1 MCCRLFQRFATFMA
15 AFNILIFAGVL
26 SKAATVAEDFRAFLA
41 RPPIIKNLIFSASP
55 WPGLNTNACIE
66 CRWQPDAV
74 LWLEFESE
82 KDARLPTPEKA
93 LRGWAYYKNKFWEYS
108 RTLGVTTYVLPP
120 NTDQKNPAIGIVSGC
135 YGALGNMSWPLEA
148 GVPNIPIG
156 EIKWSGNSF
165 FGANSDHRISRSGVL
180 YTEDGFPKTMVVTGS
195 SDFGRLDAILK
206 YSYDSQ
212 HNNAYP
218 LPSTI
223 EIKLKQGELYV
234 FNMIEIE
241 TSSGPLSEKY
251 FSLDAMMPGNV
262 TRYDEISETKRFLLT
277 PDGRKSL
284 VALSVPENPA
294 PLKLFIIRTLVFFV
308 STGLAYLFFVN
319 SFPKNSKNKLKA
331 TEKSG
336 FFDVSSG

>member
-1 MCCRLFQRFATFMA
+1 MV
-15 AFNILIFAGVL
+15 AFNILILAGVP
-26 SKAATVAEDFRAFLA
+26 SKPATVAEDFRSFLSS
-41 RPPIIKNLIFSASP
+41 PPIIKNLIFSASP

-93 LRGWAYYKNKFWEYS
+93 LRGWAYYKNTFWDYS

-120 NTDQKNPAIGIVSGC
+120 NTDHKNPAIGIVSGC

-156 EIKWSGNSF
+156 GIKWNGNSF
-165 FGANSDHRISRSGVL
+165 FGENSDHRISRSGVL
-180 YTEDGFPKTMVVTGS
+180 YTEGGFPKTMVVTGN
-195 SDFGRLDAILK
+195 SDFGRLDAILN

-223 EIKLKQGELYV
+223 EIKLKQGVKYL
-234 FNMIEIE
+234 FNMIEIK
-241 TSSGPLSEKY
+241 TSSEPLPEKC

-262 TRYDEISETKRFLLT
+262 TRYDEISETKRIVLT
-277 PDGRKSL
+277 PDGKKSL
-284 VALSVPENPA
+284 VALNAPENPA
-294 PLKLFIIRTLVFFV
+294 RLKKFFIRALIFSLFF
-308 STGLAYLFFVN
+308 GLAYLLFVK
-319 SFPKNSKNKLKA
+319 SFPKNSKNKFKA
-331 TEKSG
+331 TENNAT
-336 FFDVSSG
+336 